1 MDLEQWPD
9 LLSRIVTRLA
19 KIVHHEFPRPLEQPV
34 VTAETQSSSQSQ
46 AIGSSQNDH
55 SKSKEVTKEDSS
67 SSTKSLPPLLDTL
80 FSSINDTLL
89 KYFSKAPPHT
99 IQRLAELL
107 LFPRHNYRSLSSYL
121 LALDRVVHVTSTST
135 AFPLPLMS
143 PDLSANTNFSNG
155 ENADGADSH
164 PVSRGYAVPNNSLIH
179 CIGSD
184 EAFGGAL
191 LTPIPWLIK
200 SRSSSPLESEVVT
213 QRSTEIIE
221 GPNGPGGVETVSVSI
236 NGLI

>member
-1 MDLEQWPD
+1 
-9 LLSRIVTRLA
+9 
-19 KIVHHEFPRPLEQPV
+19 IVHHEFPRPLKQAV
-34 VTAETQSSSQSQ
+34 AVLETQSQSQ
-46 AIGSSQNDH
+46 AIGSSQNDQ
-55 SKSKEVTKEDSS
+55 SESKEIKKEDSS
-67 SSTKSLPPLLDTL
+67 SSTNSLPPLLQTL

-89 KYFSKAPPHT
+89 KYFSKEPPHT

-107 LFPRHNYRSLSSYL
+107 LFPRLNYRSLSSFL
-121 LALDRVVHVTSTST
+121 LALDRVVHVTSTFT

-143 PDLSANTNFSNG
+143 PDLSAKTDSSDEKNT
-155 ENADGADSH
+155 DGVDSK
-164 PVSRGYAVPNNSLIH
+164 PVSGGYTVPKNPLIH
-179 CIGSD
+179 SIGSD

-200 SRSSSPLESEVVT
+200 SRSSSPVESEVVT